1 VSESRSFGANMARLI
16 ASHLVNSVLFMGG
29 A

>member
-1 VSESRSFGANMARLI
+1 VSEWRPFEANMARLI
-16 ASHLVNSVLFMGG
+16 ASHLVNRVLFMGG